1 MDRAVGCC
9 GLSAACPVPV
19 PAVMVPEE
27 ETRHG
32 VASRKGRRW
41 AAVRRYPGHRMEPL
55 LPGAYREQLWTAL
68 MRARA
73 CAYPLPP
80 HGRHPNFIGARQAA
94 TQLLA
99 HPQVA
104 GLGTLIVGPE
114 RALYPLRKLALQ
126 AGMTLYVPNQKKE
139 ARAGQLWYW
148 RLRDPAGARLSAMPR
163 VGEPA
168 LSLPGRLT
176 LEGAQ
181 AAVLASVAVGRDGA
195 RLGKGFGWGARG
207 LGLGLPEFTL
217 AHPLMLSPTLPC
229 PADSRVVLIG
239 TPDGVLEGSG
249 LPFPAS

>member
-1 MDRAVGCC
+1 
-9 GLSAACPVPV
+9 
-19 PAVMVPEE
+19 
-27 ETRHG
+27 
-32 VASRKGRRW
+32 
-41 AAVRRYPGHRMEPL
+41 MEPL

-94 TQLLA
+94 AHLLA

-114 RALYPLRKLALQ
+114 RALYPLRKQALE
-126 AGMTLYVPNQKKE
+126 AGLTLYVPHQKKE
-139 ARAGQLWYW
+139 ARAGQVWYW

-181 AAVLASVAVGRDGA
+181 AAVLACVAVGRDGG

-217 AHPLMLSPTLPC
+217 AHPLMLSAALPC

-239 TPDGVLEGSG
+239 TPDGVLEVPDPA
-249 LPFPAS
+249 LPAR